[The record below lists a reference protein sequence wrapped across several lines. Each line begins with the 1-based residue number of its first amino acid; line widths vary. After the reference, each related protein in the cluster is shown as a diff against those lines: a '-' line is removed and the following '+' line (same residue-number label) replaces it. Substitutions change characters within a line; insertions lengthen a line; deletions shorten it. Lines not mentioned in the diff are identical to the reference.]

1 MEEEQ
6 KKRSFLRAAK
16 WPLYILLVMWTLEI
30 LEHITGL
37 EFADYGILPR
47 YVSGLKGI
55 ITSPFIH
62 GSYSHLLNNSIP
74 FLVGATLIIYFY
86 QRVAFAVITLIWV
99 LTGAL
104 VWIFAKP
111 AFHIGASGVVYGMIS
126 FIFWTGVFNRDRQS
140 IVLSLVILFVYSGMF
155 YGILPNQPGISWESH
170 LMGGLV
176 GILTAYIFRIPKEE
190 DPWDE
195 DESPRPYFREDTFD
209 AKEKYWTS

>member
-1 MEEEQ
+1 MGENN
-6 KKRSFLRAAK
+6 KRSFVRAAK
-16 WPLYILLVMWTLEI
+16 WPLFLLLVMWVLET

-37 EFADYGILPR
+37 QFANYGILPR
-47 YVSGLKGI
+47 YVSGLTGI

-86 QRVAFAVITLIWV
+86 QRVSFAVITMIWV
-99 LTGAL
+99 LTGLL

-126 FIFWTGVFNRDRQS
+126 FIFWAGVFNRDRQS
-140 IVLSLVILFVYSGMF
+140 IVLSLVILFMYSGMF
-155 YGILPNQPGISWESH
+155 YGVLPNQPGVSWESH
-170 LMGGLV
+170 LLGGLV
-176 GILTAYIFRIPKEE
+176 GILTAYVFRIPKEE

-195 DESPRPYFREDTFD
+195 EEDPKPYFQKNTFD
-209 AKEKYWTS
+209 PPEYWSR